1 VRIGVPRETKDGE
14 RRVGLTPEGVSSLT
28 RAGHEVRVE
37 HGAGAAVGFADDA
50 YANAGATLGD
60 AAATWQCECIVKVK
74 ELQPPEYGRLAR
86 GQIVFGFAQLNRD
99 AALVEAVLAAG
110 VRAIGYELVEDAQ
123 GRRPLLAPMSRIA
136 GRLAPLIGARLQ
148 GMDEGG
154 AGVLLPGVDAVPGAS
169 VVVLGA
175 GDVGREA
182 ARIAARL
189 GCRVVVFSRGRE
201 RLDALADELAAAGTR
216 VGAFTVAASA
226 QRFAEAVA
234 AADLLIG
241 AVLVP
246 GSLSPKLV
254 PRAMLRT
261 MREGSVLVDVGIDQ
275 GGIAETSRMT
285 TLSDPTYVEEG
296 VVHYCVANTP
306 SLVAR
311 TATLAL
317 TDATLPYVR
326 ALAEQGADRALEAD
340 AGFAAGVLTWDGA
353 LVHPGLAAQRH
364 CNPVRSPWRR

>member
-1 VRIGVPRETKDGE
+1 MRIGVPRETKDGE
-14 RRVGLTPEGVSSLT
+14 RRVGLTPDGAAALAQ
-28 RAGHEVRVE
+28 AGHEVRVE
-37 HGAGAAVGFADDA
+37 HGAGAAVGFPDDA
-50 YANAGATLGD
+50 YAAAGATVAD
-60 AAATWQCECIVKVK
+60 AAAVWQCECIVKVK

-86 GQIVFGFAQLNRD
+86 EQIVFGFAQLNRD
-99 AALVEAVLAAG
+99 AALLDAVLAAG
-110 VRAIGYELVEDAQ
+110 TRVIGYELVEDAH

-148 GMDEGG
+148 GMDHGG

-189 GCRVVVFSRGRE
+189 GCRVLVFSRGRE
-201 RLDALADELAAAGTR
+201 RLDALARELAAAGTP
-216 VGAFTVAASA
+216 VGAFTLAASA
-226 QRFAEAVA
+226 DRFADAVA

-246 GSLSPKLV
+246 GSLSPTLV
-254 PRAMLRT
+254 TRSMLRT
-261 MREGSVLVDVGIDQ
+261 MRPGSVLVDVGIDQ

-285 TLSDPTYVEEG
+285 TLSNPTYVEEG

-311 TATLAL
+311 TATMAL
-317 TDATLPYVR
+317 TDATLPYIR
-326 ALAEQGADRALEAD
+326 ALAGQGASGALEAD
-340 AGFAAGVLTWDGA
+340 AGLAAGVLTWDGA
-353 LVHPGLAAQRH
+353 LVHPGLAAQRE
-364 CNPVRSPWRR
+364 CDAVPSPWRP